1 MVVTKPP
8 RDEFD
13 LKNGRECNK
22 YELLRFDIIKGLLYS
37 EIEKSVTTKIELS
50 LTQRSQEVF
59 C

>member
-22 YELLRFDIIKGLLYS
+22 YELLRFNIIKGHLYS
-37 EIEKSVTTKIELS
+37 EIEKSVTTKNELS
-50 LTQRSQEVF
+50 LA
-59 C
+59 